1 MVIIVLEYSPSA
13 ILMPEKS
20 YSSIIGKFPL
30 QSFSKLLACFTV
42 SRGIVFFF
50 ARRLL
55 GKTTKVSGVSYLFQ
69 GSFAN
74 FASIFERI

>member
-42 SRGIVFFF
+42 SRGIVFFSPGDF
-50 ARRLL
+50 WEKLL
-55 GKTTKVSGVSYLFQ
+55 KFQ
-69 GSFAN
+69 V
-74 FASIFERI
+74 